1 MKRRISAVAT
11 WVGHTYPGRLIAAFG
26 ASHAGNYAS
35 GMAFTAFVSMFPLI
49 LGLLA
54 ILGYVT
60 RSPSATQSAQAA
72 IVGFFPGD
80 AHKQLTDL
88 LVTIQQN
95 RGTLGIVGIVG
106 LLWSGSSLF
115 TGMEFSL
122 GVIIGVRQRNF
133 LRQRAMAL
141 VMTLLFVVALVATVA
156 ANSLVVLPGSIWGFE
171 PLVGLIVWCLL
182 MLAIYRLVPNRTY
195 PVRQLWRGVLIAGTA
210 MEILTLAWPLY
221 THFSK
226 GSSTYAATLGLV
238 FLLVSWL
245 YFLAEFILLGAVA
258 NRLHG
263 GEAHARGL
271 LGERAPRRIPV
282 AEGSRTGGEVSPTGV

>member
-1 MKRRISAVAT
+1 
-11 WVGHTYPGRLIAAFG
+11 
-26 ASHAGNYAS
+26 
-35 GMAFTAFVSMFPLI
+35 MFPLV

-54 ILGYVT
+54 IVGYAT
-60 RSPSATQSAQAA
+60 RTPGATQSATTA
-72 IVGFFPGD
+72 ILGFFPHD
-80 AHKQLTDL
+80 AELTMVLDG
-88 LVTIQQN
+88 IQKHA
-95 RGTLGIVGIVG
+95 GTLGIVGIIGV
-106 LLWSGSSLF
+106 LWSGSSLF

-122 GVIIGVRQRNF
+122 GIVIGVRQRNF

-141 VMTLLFVVALVATVA
+141 VMTILFVVALVATVA
-156 ANSLVVLPGSIWGFE
+156 ANSLVVLPGSIWGLE

-195 PVRQLWRGVLIAGTA
+195 PVRQLWPGVLIAGTA

-226 GSSTYAATLGLV
+226 GSSTYGAILAFA
-238 FLLVSWL
+238 FLLASWL

-258 NRLHG
+258 NRMYG

-282 AEGSRTGGEVSPTGV
+282 TEGSLTGGEVSPKGA

>member
-1 MKRRISAVAT
+1 VKRRISAVAT
-11 WVGHTYPGRLIAAFG
+11 WVGRTYPGRLIAAFG

-35 GMAFTAFVSMFPLI
+35 GMAFTAFVSMFPLV

-54 ILGYVT
+54 IVGYAS
-60 RSPSATQSAQAA
+60 RSPSATQSATSA
-72 IVGFFPGD
+72 ILGFFPHD
-80 AHKQLTDL
+80 TELTMVL
-88 LVTIQQN
+88 GAVQKHA
-95 RGTLGIVGIVG
+95 GTLGIVGIIGV
-106 LLWSGSSLF
+106 LWSGSSLF

-122 GVIIGVRQRNF
+122 GIVIGVRQRNF

-141 VMTLLFVVALVATVA
+141 VMTILFVLALVATVA
-156 ANSLVVLPGSIWGFE
+156 ANSLVVLPGSIWGLE

-195 PVRQLWRGVLIAGTA
+195 PVRQLWRGVLIAGAA

-226 GSSTYAATLGLV
+226 GSSSYSAILGLV
-238 FLLVSWL
+238 FLLASWL

-258 NRLHG
+258 NRMHG

-282 AEGSRTGGEVSPTGV
+282 TEGSLTGGEVSPKGA

>member
-1 MKRRISAVAT
+1 
-11 WVGHTYPGRLIAAFG
+11 
-26 ASHAGNYAS
+26 
-35 GMAFTAFVSMFPLI
+35 MAFTAFVSMFPLI

-54 ILGYVT
+54 IVGFAT
-60 RSPSATQSAQAA
+60 RSPSATHNATNA
-72 IVGFFPGD
+72 IVGFFPSDGGTL
-80 AHKQLTDL
+80 KSQL
-88 LVTIQQN
+88 VQIQNN

-122 GVIIGVRQRNF
+122 GVVIGVRQRNF

-141 VMTLLFVVALVATVA
+141 VMTFLFVVALVATVA
-156 ANSLVVLPGSIWGFE
+156 ANSLVALPGSIWGLE

-195 PVRQLWRGVLIAGTA
+195 PVRQLWPGVLIAGTA

-221 THFSK
+221 THFAK
-226 GSSTYAATLGLV
+226 GSSTYSAILAFV
-238 FLLVSWL
+238 FVLASWL

-258 NRLHG
+258 NRMYG

-282 AEGSRTGGEVSPTGV
+282 TEGSLTGGEVSPKGA

>member
-1 MKRRISAVAT
+1 VKRHISAVLT

-54 ILGYVT
+54 IVGYAT
-60 RSPSATQSAQAA
+60 RSPSATQSATAA
-72 IVGFFPGD
+72 IVGFFPSDGGTL
-80 AHKQLTDL
+80 KTVL
-88 LVTIQQN
+88 LQIQHN

-122 GVIIGVRQRNF
+122 GIIFGVRQRNF

-141 VMTLLFVVALVATVA
+141 VMTLLFVLALVATVA
-156 ANSLVVLPGSIWGFE
+156 ANSLVVLPGSIWGLE
-171 PLVGLIVWCLL
+171 PLAGLIVWCLL

-195 PVRQLWRGVLIAGTA
+195 PVRQLWPGVLIAGTA

-226 GSSTYAATLGLV
+226 GSTTSVAFLGLA
-238 FLLVSWL
+238 FLLASWL

-258 NRLHG
+258 NRMHG

-282 AEGSRTGGEVSPTGV
+282 TEGSLPGGEVSPKGA